1 MAKLTFERTKQ
12 HLRVTYNLFTPTTI
26 IVVGHN
32 INDLK
37 VALDTIQFQALTHS
51 WQLLDADTFQ
61 ATATYDTEADRDQVA
76 QRLID
81 EGAAEA
87 E

>member
-12 HLRVTYNLFTPTTI
+12 HLSVTYNLFTPTTI

-37 VALDTIQFQALTHS
+37 VALDAIQFQALDYS

-61 ATATYDTEADRDQVA
+61 ATASYDTEPARDQVA

-81 EGAAEA
+81 EGATEA